1 MPAKRARRVSSALR
15 QQPSV
20 DLATELE
27 IVKHVEGS
35 EDKVMKRLDEV
46 ATELRDKQSADQT
59 YLNERINT
67 VESNLSKKI
76 DTHTENLTK
85 HFDESID
92 KLDRKWDTK
101 ITGIDTRVSALEKWR
116 WLLVGGGLVVLWIFS
131 QLLIDK
137 LFLH

>member
-1 MPAKRARRVSSALR
+1 MPTKRARSSFR
-15 QQPSV
+15 SQPSV

-46 ATELRDKQSADQT
+46 ATDLREKQQDDRN

-67 VESNLSKKI
+67 VESNLSNKI

-85 HFDESID
+85 HFDASID
-92 KLDRKWDTK
+92 KLDRKWDSK
-101 ITGIDTRVSALEKWR
+101 FTGIDNRVTALEKWR
-116 WLLVGGGLVVLWIFS
+116 WLLVGGGLVVLWIFT
-131 QLLIDK
+131 QFLIDK
-137 LFLH
+137 IFVR